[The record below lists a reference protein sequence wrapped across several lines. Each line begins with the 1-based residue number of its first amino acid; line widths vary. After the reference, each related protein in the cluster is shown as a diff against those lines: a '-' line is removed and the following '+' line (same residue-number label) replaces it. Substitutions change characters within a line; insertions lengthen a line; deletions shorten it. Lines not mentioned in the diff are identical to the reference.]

1 MFFLRVSFW
10 KLTGSFILRP
20 ALLWTQNWLQLSV
33 QTVASHLTQSFAVF
47 GTMSPLAARLLI
59 LVCLTLPLN
68 GVEKVRRG
76 YRKDPD
82 ADKCTGNDAEKPN
95 CTRHSDEGRSAYVN
109 SMYGSCMQGP
119 AGTSGRDGNPGAN
132 GIPGTPGF
140 PGRDGQKGEK
150 GECIS
155 EIFEEPWRPNYK
167 QCAWNSLNYGIDL
180 GKVADCTFT
189 KLRSDSSLR
198 VLFSGSLRLKCKNAC
213 CQRWYFTF
221 NGAECT
227 GPLPIESIIYLD
239 QGSPELNSTINIH
252 RTSSVEGLC
261 EGVKAGLVDVAV
273 WVGTCADYPK
283 GDASTGWN
291 SVSRIIVEELPK

>member
-1 MFFLRVSFW
+1 M
-10 KLTGSFILRP
+10 
-20 ALLWTQNWLQLSV
+20 
-33 QTVASHLTQSFAVF
+33 
-47 GTMSPLAARLLI
+47 MSPLSPRLLLL
-59 LVCLTLPLN
+59 LVCLLLPVY
-68 GVEKVRRG
+68 GVEKVRSRG

-82 ADKCTGNDAEKPN
+82 ADQ
-95 CTRHSDEGRSAYVN
+95 
-109 SMYGSCMQGP
+109 YGSCMQGP
-119 AGTSGRDGNPGAN
+119 AGTPGRDGNPGGN
-132 GIPGTPGF
+132 GIPGTPGI
-140 PGRDGQKGEK
+140 PGRDGLKGEK

-155 EIFEEPWRPNYK
+155 EIFEQPWKPNYK

-180 GKVADCTFT
+180 GKIADCTFT
-189 KLRSDSSLR
+189 KLRTDSALR

-221 NGAECT
+221 NGAECMA
-227 GPLPIESIIYLD
+227 PLPIESIIYLD

-273 WVGTCADYPK
+273 WVGTCADYPR

-291 SVSRIIVEELPK
+291 SVSRVIIEELPK